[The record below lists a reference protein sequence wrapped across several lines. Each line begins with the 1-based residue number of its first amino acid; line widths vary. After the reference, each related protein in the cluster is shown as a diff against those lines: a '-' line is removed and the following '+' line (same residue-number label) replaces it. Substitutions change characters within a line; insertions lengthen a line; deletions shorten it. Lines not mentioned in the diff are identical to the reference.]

1 MVQIDVRWIK
11 DAVSANELLRSYS
24 REYPKRE
31 VVNVSMVPNDPMG
44 WFMTIT
50 YKINM

>member
-1 MVQIDVRWIK
+1 MIQIDTRWVK
-11 DAVSANELLRSYS
+11 SAMDANELLREYNK
-24 REYPKRE
+24 EYPKRE
-31 VVNVSMVPNDPMG
+31 IIGISMVPNDPAG